1 MSRGL
6 PSPAGRGAERPV
18 EGTVSASPGKL
29 NWIAFKTLSAKEII
43 RFMRIWQQ
51 TLLPPVISMSLY
63 FVIFGNLIGSRI
75 GKMDGFDYM
84 EFIVPGLILMA
95 VITNSYANV
104 ASSFFSAKF
113 QRSIEELLVSPTS
126 DSTILFGYVAGGVAR
141 GIMVGLVVTLVS
153 LFFSN
158 LHIYNL
164 WVLSSV
170 IILTSVL
177 FSLGGFSNALFAK
190 KFDDISIVP
199 TFILTPF
206 TYLGGVFYSIK
217 LLPDVWQ
224 TVSHFNPVLYMIN
237 AFRYGFLGVSDI
249 SLWTSY
255 TIIITAIVVL
265 FIVNLRLI
273 KRGYGLRQ

>member
-1 MSRGL
+1 MNSR
-6 PSPAGRGAERPV
+6 S
-18 EGTVSASPGKL
+18 L
-29 NWIAFKTLSAKEII
+29 NWIAFKTLAHKEVT
-43 RFMRIWQQ
+43 RFTRIWQQ
-51 TLLPPVISMSLY
+51 TVLPPVITTTLY
-63 FVIFGNLIGSRI
+63 FVIFGNLIGPRI
-75 GKMDGFDYM
+75 GKMGGFDYM
-84 EFIVPGLILMA
+84 DFIVPGLILMA

-113 QRSIEELLVSPTS
+113 QRSVEELLVSPTANI
-126 DSTILFGYVAGGVAR
+126 TILLGYVAGGVAR

-153 LFFSN
+153 LFFSQ
-158 LHIYNL
+158 LQIYNL
-164 WVLSSV
+164 FV
-170 IILTSVL
+170 LTSIIVLTSIL
-177 FSLGGFSNALFAK
+177 FSLGGFTNALFAK

-217 LLPDVWQ
+217 LLPDFWQ

-255 TIIITAIVVL
+255 AIIIGSIVVL
-265 FIVNLRLI
+265 FLLNLRLI
-273 KRGYGLRQ
+273 SRGYGLRH

>member
-1 MSRGL
+1 MQFNK
-6 PSPAGRGAERPV
+6 
-18 EGTVSASPGKL
+18 KL
-29 NWIAFKTLSAKEII
+29 NWIALKTLATKEVV
-43 RFMRIWQQ
+43 RFTRIWQQ
-51 TLLPPVISMSLY
+51 TVLPPVITTTLY
-63 FVIFGNLIGSRI
+63 FIIFGNLIGPRI
-75 GKMDGFDYM
+75 GKMGGFDYM
-84 EFIVPGLILMA
+84 DFIVPGLILMA

-113 QRSIEELLVSPTS
+113 QSSIEELLVSPTANV
-126 DSTILFGYVAGGVAR
+126 TILFGYVIGGVTR

-153 LFFSN
+153 LFFSD
-158 LHIYNL
+158 LQIYNL
-164 WVLSSV
+164 AVLIS
-170 IILTSVL
+170 IIVLTSTL
-177 FSLGGFSNALFAK
+177 FALGGFTNALFAK

-217 LLPDVWQ
+217 LLPDLWQ

-255 TIIITAIVVL
+255 LIIIGFIIAL
-265 FIVNLRLI
+265 FLLNLRLI
-273 KRGYGLRQ
+273 STGYGLRS